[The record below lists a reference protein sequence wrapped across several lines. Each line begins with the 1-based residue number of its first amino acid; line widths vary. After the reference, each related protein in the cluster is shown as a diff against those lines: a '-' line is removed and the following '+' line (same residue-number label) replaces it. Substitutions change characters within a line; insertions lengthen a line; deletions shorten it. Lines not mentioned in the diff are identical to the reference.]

1 MRKGGRDGE
10 SAEACT
16 PGTQLQRSS
25 CVQPAATARTCG
37 LPRTWTPGSGGSP
50 PGPAPGDRGDLS
62 RGVRLRPSPRGA
74 AERAWAPGAGRGAG
88 TRRGRRRG
96 GGAGREGGARAPIG
110 QRGVPWPFMAA
121 GPGHRS
127 KTKGRR
133 PAGRRREDA
142 SRRAGAPTARP
153 RPGPRRDRLKAEPA
167 PPEPGPD
174 GRCGPGRGPPSGREY
189 GRAPGGCS
197 AATRTGG
204 SGRAAGKH
212 LLGAGGRAGGAGAR
226 RTSRLCSVFPA
237 CWCLV
242 HDVSK
247 DNTKPQCFD
256 FFFYS
261 PPPFSLLFSPY
272 LKKKWE
278 RK

>member
-1 MRKGGRDGE
+1 MEKAQKLALQGLSCRGPPACCLRRRRDPVAFPGPGLQAQAVPRQAPPLE
-10 SAEACT
+10 TAATSAEA
-16 PGTQLQRSS
+16 G
-25 CVQPAATARTCG
+25 
-37 LPRTWTPGSGGSP
+37 GSGRV
-50 PGPAPGDRGDLS
+50 PGARRNARGRLGQGGGRGRGGGGD
-62 RGVRLRPSPRGA
+62 A
-74 AERAWAPGAGRGAG
+74 AE
-88 TRRGRRRG
+88 
-96 GGAGREGGARAPIG
+96 GAGREGGARAPIG

-197 AATRTGG
+197 AATRGPAAPGG
-204 SGRAAGKH
+204 RRASTCWAP
-212 LLGAGGRAGGAGAR
+212 AGGRGGGAEDQL
-226 RTSRLCSVFPA
+226 TLF
-237 CWCLV
+237 CLPGV
-242 HDVSK
+242 LVS
-247 DNTKPQCFD
+247 
-256 FFFYS
+256 S
-261 PPPFSLLFSPY
+261 S
-272 LKKKWE
+272 
-278 RK
+278 

>member
-1 MRKGGRDGE
+1 MEKAQKLALQGLSCRGPPACCLRRRRDPVAFPGPGLQAQAVPRQAPPLE
-10 SAEACT
+10 TAATSAEA
-16 PGTQLQRSS
+16 G
-25 CVQPAATARTCG
+25 
-37 LPRTWTPGSGGSP
+37 GSG
-50 PGPAPGDRGDLS
+50 R
-62 RGVRLRPSPRGA
+62 V
-74 AERAWAPGAGRGAG
+74 PGARRNARGRLGQGGGRG
-88 TRRGRRRG
+88 RG

-153 RPGPRRDRLKAEPA
+153 RPGPHRDRLKAEPA

-212 LLGAGGRAGGAGAR
+212 LLGAGGRAGRGRGGRVDFVLSSR
-226 RTSRLCSVFPA
+226 RVG
-237 CWCLV
+237 V
-242 HDVSK
+242 
-247 DNTKPQCFD
+247 
-256 FFFYS
+256 
-261 PPPFSLLFSPY
+261 
-272 LKKKWE
+272 
-278 RK
+278 